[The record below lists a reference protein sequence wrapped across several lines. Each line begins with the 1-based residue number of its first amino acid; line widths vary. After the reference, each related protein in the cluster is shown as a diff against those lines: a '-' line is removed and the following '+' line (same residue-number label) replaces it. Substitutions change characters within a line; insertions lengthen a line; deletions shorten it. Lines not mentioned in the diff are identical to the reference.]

1 MRRERFAFKAGEVDD
16 DVETFRRCYEQVV
29 QLQRGREQ
37 TAVGSDLL
45 KWRHVEGLVQDLAC
59 HVGVKK
65 TQMIK
70 ARVGAV
76 KDAEAV
82 SPRLDLEKRHDPAV
96 DAVHVPVELLNP
108 DRVLFGAVDNLG
120 IVERAVVVEEAIL
133 QHERNLELRKDKLV
147 DRKSGSKLKAA
158 TAGDTYVNGIKGP
171 DGVGRG
177 GLMRVGRGQLTAQ
190 AVPMTSLANL
200 LSQQLHRTVVDK
212 TLQESTTWS

>member
-1 MRRERFAFKAGEVDD
+1 M
-16 DVETFRRCYEQVV
+16 

-45 KWRHVEGLVQDLAC
+45 KWRHVEGLVQDLAG

-120 IVERAVVVEEAIL
+120 IVERAVLVEEAIL
-133 QHERNLELRKDKLV
+133 QHDRNLELASWKIERLLCFVANDIEA
-147 DRKSGSKLKAA
+147 GQ
-158 TAGDTYVNGIKGP
+158 TA
-171 DGVGRG
+171 
-177 GLMRVGRGQLTAQ
+177 
-190 AVPMTSLANL
+190 
-200 LSQQLHRTVVDK
+200 
-212 TLQESTTWS
+212 